1 MGTQWLG
8 VKIICLILSALD
20 KCPLQDCKKRLSF
33 KTPQGQKEHQRYMCF
48 RGCPFYEEVHL
59 KEVSLSK
66 MIYEL
71 KEKTNIS
78 ILPYFKLKHIVHH
91 KLGNKESGKG
101 SKYVI

>member
-20 KCPLQDCKKRLSF
+20 KCPLQDGKKRLPF
-33 KTPQGQKEHQRYMCF
+33 KTPQGQKKHWRCMCF
-48 RGCPFYEEVHL
+48 RGCTFYEEVRL

-66 MIYEL
+66 MIYEI
-71 KEKTNIS
+71 KEYTNII
-78 ILPYFKLKHIVHH
+78 ILPYFKLKNIVHH

>member
-1 MGTQWLG
+1 
-8 VKIICLILSALD
+8 
-20 KCPLQDCKKRLSF
+20 
-33 KTPQGQKEHQRYMCF
+33 
-48 RGCPFYEEVHL
+48 
-59 KEVSLSK
+59 
-66 MIYEL
+66 MIFEL